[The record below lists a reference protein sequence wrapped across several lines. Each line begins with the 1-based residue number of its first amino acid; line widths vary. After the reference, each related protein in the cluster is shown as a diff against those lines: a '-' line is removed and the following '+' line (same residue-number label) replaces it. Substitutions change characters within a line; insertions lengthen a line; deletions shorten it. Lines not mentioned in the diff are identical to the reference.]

1 MLQSKQQKVVQEDK
15 VSKIGQFSTL
25 TCSHVYPDSAST
37 MPENQGTT
45 NFCYQNEVNFEPKFL
60 QGYGI
65 FEIRG
70 GKSNR
75 L

>member
-1 MLQSKQQKVVQEDK
+1 MVQEDK
-15 VSKIGQFSTL
+15 VSKIGQFGNL
-25 TCSHVYPDSAST
+25 TCSHVYRYLDSVST

-45 NFCYQNEVNFEPKFL
+45 HFCYKNEVNFEPKFL

-65 FEIRG
+65 FEIRCE
-70 GKSNR
+70 KSNI